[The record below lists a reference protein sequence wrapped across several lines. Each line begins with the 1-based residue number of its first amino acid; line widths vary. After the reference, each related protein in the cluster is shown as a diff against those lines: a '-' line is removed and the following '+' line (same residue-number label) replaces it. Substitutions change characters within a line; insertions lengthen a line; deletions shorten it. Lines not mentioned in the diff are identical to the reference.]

1 MAQHQPT
8 SHRSAGLRA
17 IAIGLLSVALLGTSS
32 LTAHADDLGAQESA
46 KKDQIAANAVTI
58 QKNQDALSKAAS
70 ALKASQDALASA
82 KTDLANKQ
90 KAAQDA
96 QVEDTKM
103 AANLEVAEQALA
115 DRKAELAVAEDA
127 VTKGLAAIA
136 AQSDQ
141 IGLIAQTTAQQNTTL
156 LSLAML
162 LNGGFNTATL
172 NNQVQWA
179 TTVFTANEDA
189 MEQLQ
194 TAQIQLQDA
203 QDAAQ
208 KAKDAADAAEA
219 EVATQK
225 AATAQH
231 LAVTQQ
237 AQADADAAA
246 KTVATK
252 VTANQKAA
260 TDAQAALKQSQDEE
274 AQLNADLAVI
284 QDKIKAQMEADQ
296 AAGIPDQPTPSTGTF
311 FQRPVPG
318 PVTAT
323 FGWRKP
329 PIPGASSYH
338 QGVDFAS
345 PCGTPILASA
355 AGTVTYAGWNGS
367 LGNYVAINHGMIAG
381 NYWSTGY
388 GHQAKVA
395 VHVGQTV
402 SRGQVV
408 GYEGTTGVSTGC
420 HVHYNVFKNGVLI
433 NGLPLV
439 S

>member
-1 MAQHQPT
+1 L
-8 SHRSAGLRA
+8 AGLRVL
-17 IAIGLLSVALLGTSS
+17 AIGLLSVALLGTSS
-32 LTAHADDLGAQESA
+32 LAAYADDLGAQESA

-58 QKNQDALSKAAS
+58 QKRQNALNQAAD
-70 ALKASQDALASA
+70 ALKASQNALASA

-90 KAAQDA
+90 KAASDA
-96 QVEDTKM
+96 KAEDDTM
-103 AANLEVAEQALA
+103 AANLVVAEQVLA
-115 DRKAELAVAEDA
+115 DRQDELKVAEDA

-136 AQSDQ
+136 AQRDQ

-162 LNGGFNTATL
+162 LSGGFDTASI

-189 MEQLQ
+189 MQQLQ
-194 TAQIQLQDA
+194 TAQVQLQAA

-208 KAKDAADAAEA
+208 KAKDAADAAA
-219 EVATQK
+219 TEVANQK
-225 AATAQH
+225 AATAAH
-231 LAVTQQ
+231 LVVTQQ
-237 AQADADAAA
+237 AQADADAAE
-246 KTVATK
+246 KNVASK
-252 VTANQKAA
+252 VSANQKAT
-260 TDAQAALKQSQDEE
+260 TDAQAALKQSQDEQ
-274 AQLNADLAVI
+274 AQYEADLAEI
-284 QDKIKAQMEADQ
+284 QKQIQAQYDKDKQD
-296 AAGIPDQPTPSTGTF
+296 GIPDQAPPSTGTF

-329 PIPGASSYH
+329 PIAGASSYH

-355 AGTVTYAGWNGS
+355 DGTVTYAGWNGS
-367 LGNYVAINHGMIAG
+367 LGNYVAINHGQIGG
-381 NYWSTGY
+381 NYYSTGY
-388 GHQAKVA
+388 GHQARVA
-395 VHVGQTV
+395 VSVGQHV
-402 SRGQVV
+402 SRAQVV

-420 HVHYNVFKNGVLI
+420 HVHYNVFKNGTLI